1 MLTKLLEINQIGE
14 ERAGVL
20 DIPEK
25 YWPQP
30 GQYMPCQRD
39 ADPAAPLVTN
49 LFRVIG
55 TDDRVYL
62 GPLPEYWLPSDS
74 IHILPS
80 QGNGF
85 SIPAAARRVGLLP
98 FSLSPLRLL
107 PLLKIALMQN
117 AALVLFWEPQQD
129 HDILHHLPAVVE
141 VVPTASLAENLDWLD
156 YLAVDIALGDLPQ
169 LNSLL
174 SIPELP
180 FDGQVLV
187 RTDMPCRDIGE
198 CGVCAIR
205 TTRGWQLACSDGP
218 VFPLKELFHVA
229 Q

>member
-1 MLTKLLEINQIGE
+1 MLTKLLEINQIDN

-25 YWPQP
+25 YWPAP

-55 TDDRVYL
+55 TDDRLYL
-62 GPLPEYWLPSDS
+62 GPLPEDWLPGDS
-74 IHILPS
+74 IRMLPP

-98 FSLSPLRLL
+98 FDVSPLRLL

-117 AALVLFWEPQQD
+117 AALGRTTRPR
-129 HDILHHLPAVVE
+129 HP
-141 VVPTASLAENLDWLD
+141 ASLASR
-156 YLAVDIALGDLPQ
+156 GGGCPHR
-169 LNSLL
+169 
-174 SIPELP
+174 IP
-180 FDGQVLV
+180 GRKSRLV
-187 RTDMPCRDIGE
+187 G
-198 CGVCAIR
+198 
-205 TTRGWQLACSDGP
+205 
-218 VFPLKELFHVA
+218 LFSR
-229 Q
+229 

>member
-14 ERAGVL
+14 ERSGIF

-30 GQYMPCQRD
+30 GQYMPCQPD

-55 TDDRVYL
+55 SDDRLYL
-62 GPLPEYWLPSDS
+62 GPLPDNWLPGDS
-74 IHILPS
+74 IHILPP

-85 SIPAAARRVGLLP
+85 SIPDAARRVGLLP
-98 FSLSPLRLL
+98 FGVSPLRLL
-107 PLLKIALMQN
+107 PLLKISLMQN
-117 AALVLFWEPQQD
+117 AALVLFWDTGQN
-129 HDILHHLPAVVE
+129 HDILHRLPIMVE
-141 VVPTASLAENLDWLD
+141 VAPTGSLAENLDWLD
-156 YLAVDIALGDLPQ
+156 FLAVDVELAKLSQ
-169 LNSLL
+169 LDSLL

-180 FDGQVLV
+180 FDSQVLV
-187 RTDMPCRDIGE
+187 HTDMPCRGIGE
-198 CGVCAIR
+198 CGVCAVR
-205 TTRGWQLACSDGP
+205 TTRGWQRTCTDGP
-218 VFPLKELFHVA
+218 VFQLKELLHVA

>member
-30 GQYMPCQRD
+30 GQYMPCQHD
-39 ADPAAPLVTN
+39 SDPAAPLVTN

-55 TDDRVYL
+55 TGDQLYL
-62 GPLPEYWLPSDS
+62 GPMPENWLPGDS
-74 IHILPS
+74 IHILPP

-98 FSLSPLRLL
+98 FGVSPLRLL
-107 PLLKIALMQN
+107 PLLKTTLMQN
-117 AALVLFWEPQQD
+117 AALVLFWDAGQN
-129 HDILHHLPAVVE
+129 HDILHRLPTVVE
-141 VVPTASLAENLDWLD
+141 VAPTATLAENLDWLD
-156 YLAVDIALGDLPQ
+156 YLAIDIALGDLPQ

-180 FDGQVLV
+180 FDGQLLI
-187 RTDMPCRDIGE
+187 RTDMPCRGIGD
-198 CGVCAIR
+198 CGVCAVK
-205 TTRGWQLACSDGP
+205 TTKGWQHACTDGP
-218 VFPLKELFHVA
+218 VFQLKELHHVA